1 MAIPFKKFGYKLN
14 PISEEIETPQVFL
27 VNKKLEKMG
36 ELYPVDDLH
45 ITINEVNVP
54 NEVSFDY
61 YKFVNGRK
69 RPFFDD
75 LMDLSVVQI
84 GSEFF
89 EVSVTKSET
98 DVIVKRVVG
107 ESLGFAEL
115 SQILGTLEV
124 NTDDDMARSGY
135 DSKFPTV
142 FYREEKFTD
151 SEDVKKKKRNSS
163 LLHRIL
169 TYAPHYSVDHVDPT
183 LRNVQRTFSWNDTD
197 IISILN
203 DISEEIGCVYDV
215 QITINE
221 NGEAERRIN
230 FYDALYC
237 KDCYEAMN
245 DYEKQTTDT
254 HSFRNIVNGICQN
267 CGSSEHIVEIGEDSG
282 IFISTDN
289 LSDEIS
295 VVGNRDNIKNCF
307 KVVGGDDVI
316 TATVQGLN
324 LSANNRIMMFSDEQK
339 KLMSE
344 ELVSKIEQYNT
355 EYDSVRD
362 TYEKLLETQYN
373 IYDMILYLKSGKM
386 PLAEN
391 TVTTIPDAIIEALD
405 QIRLVY
411 QKHFYVKKREE
422 FGYASVNYAIK
433 NLFTAF
439 LPQGFSF
446 TIDTDE
452 LIDTEF
458 YGWTGKIRVYRTGNR
473 DDFYTLD
480 VGRLNSTVTHGKLET
495 PVTFPVISDRN
506 LVNQFRVRI
515 YFANTNE
522 EQYLTYLKQHTA
534 CLLKTLDLTYENQQK
549 RNWEEFCYERLK
561 SFYDGY
567 CSCIE
572 SLDDMLVSADFESEK
587 IIRDMQSSYE
597 SIKQDIHE
605 QMKVLMDEIFALS
618 FYAGEFSDEFL
629 NKDGTV
635 SYQLQ
640 SLSGVLEA
648 FHGMVSPESK
658 GGYYNDVYVVNEYI
672 GTKPCKCMDCMSINV
687 SPSVNGNVCNNCG
700 GSHVYSYADMM
711 EEIVERFE
719 TDYHEEPRMDYVCFV
734 NLMDQR
740 KAIQEKFD
748 TKTYFGEA
756 LYKEL
761 LSFIREDVYRNEN
774 YTSDGLTNAQII
786 SQSKELIA
794 KASQELSKAC
804 MNQYTITASVSSIL
818 SQTEFEF
825 RGVPVVDIYSGFTI
839 NNRVHVKI
847 DGDVYTLRI
856 ASIRLTF
863 PVTDKTE
870 VTFTNAT
877 SYLTGAMDDVVS
889 AVKGAASMATTYSY
903 VATQAEK
910 GKEASAQFDTMKKEG
925 LDACLM
931 AVKGG
936 QDQDVI
942 IDNHGIL
949 LRKRIPEADAYSPY
963 QMKMINRNIVMTKD
977 DWKTSS
983 LAIGLGQYNG
993 EPVYGIWS
1001 DLLVGDLVITKDLRV
1016 ENENQS
1022 VIIDKDGITLN
1033 GGAIKWTEK
1042 LPSSSVDG
1050 LDDTLKTFVEKTLYN
1065 QDISDLQNQ
1074 IDGNITTWFDTH
1086 IPSANNEPATN
1097 WTTYEERVAH
1107 EGDLFYCTD
1116 ENNAHA
1122 YRYIY
1127 DNTDEKHKWI
1137 LIKDTDVTKAL
1148 ADAATAQKTA
1158 NGKRRVFVITP
1169 VPPYDEGD
1177 LWAQGENGDIMR
1189 CKVTRLSGNY
1199 VASDWIKASK
1209 YTDDAKAVEVENSL
1223 NAYKEEIS
1231 NFKTKVD
1238 DTLSFTKLT
1247 EMGDDYVISPKI
1259 GGGYL
1264 YIANGD
1270 YSVEID
1276 PKHVAGDDK
1285 TKDGYLFCIRNK
1297 GGDSSDDNVVM
1308 GVDTSGNG
1316 VFRGKITATSGY
1328 IGGESG
1334 WKISGSSILNSGSA
1348 IIKTGTD
1355 DTYTYLMGGELYSR
1369 GSEDSV
1375 PTEDS
1380 YKSVWLKNGAIWCQ
1394 RVNKEPNKKYATA
1407 ITSDMIEMQG
1417 NNGSP
1422 WIQANMIS
1430 NKINIGWDTTVTSF
1444 YSTTKFH
1451 NSTKFYGDVRFHGT
1465 ETDYVRLSV
1474 MTHDT
1479 SAANAY
1485 LVNDG
1490 SMKIGY
1496 RLQVGDA
1503 TVGYD
1508 PDHTFRVVGS
1518 SFVTGTSYTN
1528 SGTTVTSDRNKKKSI
1543 SVPSDDYIKLFD
1555 SIEFKK
1561 YKYNDG
1567 TSDRFHLGVIAQEVE
1582 EAMKSVGISAQDF
1595 GGLVID
1601 GQGNYFVR
1609 YDEINILTALKVKQ
1623 LENKIKQLE
1632 EKLNNLTTE

>member
-14 PISEEIETPQVFL
+14 PFSEEIETPQVFL

-45 ITINEVNVP
+45 ITINEVNEP

-61 YKFVNGRK
+61 YKTVNGRDC
-69 RPFFDD
+69 PFFDD
-75 LMDLSVVQI
+75 LVDLSVVQI

-98 DVIVKRVVG
+98 DVIVKRAVG
-107 ESLGFAEL
+107 ESLGFVEL
-115 SQILGTLEV
+115 SQILATLEV
-124 NTDDDMARSGY
+124 NTDDDMARNDY
-135 DSKFPTV
+135 DNKFPTV

-151 SEDVKKKKRNSS
+151 SEEDKKKKRSSS

-169 TYAPHYSVDHVDPT
+169 TYAPHYSVGYVSPT
-183 LRNVQRTFSWNDTD
+183 LRNVQRTFSWSDTD
-197 IISILN
+197 IINILN
-203 DISEEIGCVYDV
+203 DICEEIGCVYDIQV
-215 QITINE
+215 TVNE

-237 KDCYEAMN
+237 KDCYGALN
-245 DYEKQTTDT
+245 DCEKQTTDT
-254 HSFRNIVNGICQN
+254 HSFRNIVNGVCQN

-282 IFISTDN
+282 IFISTEN

-295 VVGNRDNIKNCF
+295 VVGNKDNIKNCF
-307 KVVGGDDVI
+307 KVAGGDDVI

-344 ELVSKIEQYNT
+344 ELISKIEQYNA

-391 TVTTIPDAIIEALD
+391 TVTTIPDAIIETLD

-411 QKHFYVKKREE
+411 QYHFYIKNKKE
-422 FGYASVNYAIK
+422 FGHASVKYAIK

-439 LPQGFSF
+439 MPKGFSF
-446 TIDTDE
+446 TIDEGE

-480 VGRLNSTVTHGKLET
+480 VGRLNSTVTHGKSET

-506 LVNQFRVRI
+506 LLNRFCIRI
-515 YFANTNE
+515 YFADVSE
-522 EQYLTYLKQHTA
+522 KKYLAYLQQHTE
-534 CLLKTLDLTYENQQK
+534 CLLKTLDLTYDNQQK
-549 RNWEEFCYERLK
+549 RNWDEFCYERLE

-567 CSCIE
+567 SSCIE
-572 SLDDMLVSADFESEK
+572 SLDDMLVDADYESKK
-587 IIRDMQSSYE
+587 IILDMQSSYE
-597 SIKQDIHE
+597 SIRQDIHE

-618 FYAGEFSDEFL
+618 FYAGEYADDFL
-629 NKDGTV
+629 NKDGAV
-635 SYQLQ
+635 SYELQ
-640 SLSGVLEA
+640 SLSGVAEA
-648 FHGMVSPESK
+648 FQGMVSTEST
-658 GGYYNDVYVVNEYI
+658 GGYYDGSYVVNEFI

-786 SQSKELIA
+786 SQSKELMV

-804 MNQYTITASVSSIL
+804 MNQYTVTASVSSIL

-839 NNRVHVKI
+839 NNRVHVRI
-847 DGDVYTLRI
+847 DGEVYTLRI
-856 ASIRLTF
+856 ASIRLSF

-877 SYLTGAMDDVVS
+877 SYLTGVMDDVASVI
-889 AVKGAASMATTYSY
+889 KGAASMATTYSY

-910 GKEASAQFDTMKKEG
+910 GKEANAQFDTMKKEG

-949 LRKRIPEADAYSPY
+949 LRKLIPEADAYSPY

-977 DWKTSS
+977 NWKTSS

-1001 DLLVGDLVITKDLRV
+1001 DLLVGDLMITKDLRV

-1022 VIIDKDGITLN
+1022 IIIDKDGITLD
-1033 GGAIKWTEK
+1033 GGAIKWTKK
-1042 LPSSSVDG
+1042 LPSSSVEG
-1050 LDDTLKTFVEKTLYN
+1050 LDNTLKTFVEKALYD
-1065 QDISDLQNQ
+1065 QKISDLQNQ
-1074 IDGNITTWFDTH
+1074 IDGNITTWFETYT
-1086 IPSANNEPATN
+1086 PSAENEPASN
-1097 WTTYEERVAH
+1097 WTDEEKIAH
-1107 EGDLFYCTD
+1107 EGDLFYCTKED
-1116 ENNAHA
+1116 NAHA

-1127 DNTDEKHKWI
+1127 DKADKKHKWI

-1148 ADAATAQKTA
+1148 ADAANAQDTAD
-1158 NGKRRVFVITP
+1158 GKRRVFVTTP
-1169 VPPYDEGD
+1169 IPPYDEGD
-1177 LWAQGENGDIMR
+1177 LWTQGENGDLMR
-1189 CKVTRLSGNY
+1189 CKTSRESGDY
-1199 VASDWIKASK
+1199 VDTDWEKASK
-1209 YTDDAKAVEVENSL
+1209 YTDDTKAEQVENSL
-1223 NAYKEEIS
+1223 NAYKTEIEQ
-1231 NFKTKVD
+1231 FKTKMDNSLCV
-1238 DTLSFTKLT
+1238 T

-1264 YIANGD
+1264 YIANNK

-1276 PKHVAGDDK
+1276 PNHTAGNDK
-1285 TKDGYLFCIRNK
+1285 TKEGHLFCIRKTGEEN
-1297 GGDSSDDNVVM
+1297 GDVIM
-1308 GVDTSGNG
+1308 GVNTDGDGYFSGKINAKSGQIGSYSIDTMSIACSNPYGHIALQKYLTTTGAPALFSTGIQDTTDGGLCLDYVDVSAGKINLGRMKNSSYMTHMEISDNNDYPGISFYTFSDTSGTSTKIGAIRRQGNHIGIKTFNGNRTTIDGKTLNNMVISDTVNLKSMTLAGNYDGYNTNNEVPSINGYTAIAAYPRSSNAADVCWMSCYLENG
-1316 VFRGKITATSGY
+1316 VVNAG
-1328 IGGESG
+1328 
-1334 WKISGSSILNSGSA
+1334 
-1348 IIKTGTD
+1348 
-1355 DTYTYLMGGELYSR
+1355 
-1369 GSEDSV
+1369 
-1375 PTEDS
+1375 
-1380 YKSVWLKNGAIWCQ
+1380 LKN
-1394 RVNKEPNKKYATA
+1394 
-1407 ITSDMIEMQG
+1407 
-1417 NNGSP
+1417 
-1422 WIQANMIS
+1422 
-1430 NKINIGWDTTVTSF
+1430 TV
-1444 YSTTKFH
+1444 STQKTFTP
-1451 NSTKFYGDVRFHGT
+1451 SVQIL
-1465 ETDYVRLSV
+1465 YVK
-1474 MTHDT
+1474 
-1479 SAANAY
+1479 N
-1485 LVNDG
+1485 
-1490 SMKIGY
+1490 
-1496 RLQVGDA
+1496 
-1503 TVGYD
+1503 
-1508 PDHTFRVVGS
+1508 F
-1518 SFVTGTSYTN
+1518 
-1528 SGTTVTSDRNKKKSI
+1528 
-1543 SVPSDDYIKLFD
+1543 
-1555 SIEFKK
+1555 
-1561 YKYNDG
+1561 
-1567 TSDRFHLGVIAQEVE
+1567 
-1582 EAMKSVGISAQDF
+1582 
-1595 GGLVID
+1595 
-1601 GQGNYFVR
+1601 
-1609 YDEINILTALKVKQ
+1609 
-1623 LENKIKQLE
+1623 
-1632 EKLNNLTTE
+1632 

>member
-61 YKFVNGRK
+61 YKFVDGRK

-75 LMDLSVVQI
+75 LVDLSVVQI

-124 NTDDDMARSGY
+124 NTDDDMARSDY
-135 DSKFPTV
+135 DVKFPTV

-169 TYAPHYSVDHVDPT
+169 TYAPHYSVGHVDPT

-344 ELVSKIEQYNT
+344 ELVRKIEQYNT

-495 PVTFPVISDRN
+495 PVTFPIISDRN

-549 RNWEEFCYERLK
+549 RNWDEFCYERLK

-672 GTKPCKCMDCMSINV
+672 GTKPCKCMDCMSVNV

-711 EEIVERFE
+711 EEIAARFE
-719 TDYHEEPRMDYVCFV
+719 TDYHEEPKMDYVCFV

-740 KAIQEKFD
+740 KAIQERFD
-748 TKTYFGEA
+748 TKTYFGDA

-761 LSFIREDVYRNEN
+761 LSFIREDVYQNEN

-877 SYLTGAMDDVVS
+877 SYLTGVMDDVVS

-910 GKEASAQFDTMKKEG
+910 GKEANAQFDTMKKEG

-977 DWKTSS
+977 NWKTSS

-1001 DLLVGDLVITKDLRV
+1001 DLLVGDLMITKDLRV

-1022 VIIDKDGITLN
+1022 VVIDKDGITLD
-1033 GGAIKWTEK
+1033 GGAIRWTKK

-1050 LDDTLKTFVEKTLYN
+1050 LDDTLDSLITYKTEIDEFKTR
-1065 QDISDLQNQ
+1065 
-1074 IDGNITTWFDTH
+1074 ID
-1086 IPSANNEPATN
+1086 
-1097 WTTYEERVAH
+1097 
-1107 EGDLFYCTD
+1107 
-1116 ENNAHA
+1116 
-1122 YRYIY
+1122 
-1127 DNTDEKHKWI
+1127 
-1137 LIKDTDVTKAL
+1137 
-1148 ADAATAQKTA
+1148 
-1158 NGKRRVFVITP
+1158 
-1169 VPPYDEGD
+1169 
-1177 LWAQGENGDIMR
+1177 
-1189 CKVTRLSGNY
+1189 
-1199 VASDWIKASK
+1199 
-1209 YTDDAKAVEVENSL
+1209 NSL
-1223 NAYKEEIS
+1223 
-1231 NFKTKVD
+1231 
-1238 DTLSFTKLT
+1238 FTT
-1247 EMGDDYVISPKI
+1247 DIGEDYVISPKI

-1276 PKHVAGDDK
+1276 PKHLSDD
-1285 TKDGYLFCIRNK
+1285 TKDDYLFCIRKK
-1297 GGDSSDDNVVM
+1297 GGDSSNDNVVM
-1308 GVDTSGNG
+1308 GVDTKGDGYFSGEINAKSGEIGGFTIADGQIYYDGSYSQLNIRTVYNPDGNG
-1316 VFRGKITATSGY
+1316 NNPCIVTENYKDLEGYNNYVSIGNGKISIGNGNYSLYNPKISLCGDTINFIDDNKEVCGRIYDEGNGIRITSGGNGKKTRIDGKTLENTVLIRKVDLSQMTLAGNY
-1328 IGGESG
+1328 DGYNTNNEINNIVGYTA
-1334 WKISGSSILNSGSA
+1334 ISAFPYSSNAADVCWMSC
-1348 IIKTGTD
+1348 
-1355 DTYTYLMGGELYSR
+1355 YLENGVVNAG
-1369 GSEDSV
+1369 
-1375 PTEDS
+1375 
-1380 YKSVWLKNGAIWCQ
+1380 LKN
-1394 RVNKEPNKKYATA
+1394 
-1407 ITSDMIEMQG
+1407 
-1417 NNGSP
+1417 
-1422 WIQANMIS
+1422 
-1430 NKINIGWDTTVTSF
+1430 TV
-1444 YSTTKFH
+1444 STQKTFAP
-1451 NSTKFYGDVRFHGT
+1451 SVQVL
-1465 ETDYVRLSV
+1465 YVK
-1474 MTHDT
+1474 
-1479 SAANAY
+1479 N
-1485 LVNDG
+1485 
-1490 SMKIGY
+1490 
-1496 RLQVGDA
+1496 
-1503 TVGYD
+1503 
-1508 PDHTFRVVGS
+1508 F
-1518 SFVTGTSYTN
+1518 
-1528 SGTTVTSDRNKKKSI
+1528 
-1543 SVPSDDYIKLFD
+1543 
-1555 SIEFKK
+1555 
-1561 YKYNDG
+1561 
-1567 TSDRFHLGVIAQEVE
+1567 
-1582 EAMKSVGISAQDF
+1582 
-1595 GGLVID
+1595 
-1601 GQGNYFVR
+1601 
-1609 YDEINILTALKVKQ
+1609 
-1623 LENKIKQLE
+1623 
-1632 EKLNNLTTE
+1632 

>member
-1 MAIPFKKFGYKLN
+1 MAIPLKKFGYKLN
-14 PISEEIETPQVFL
+14 PISEEIEMPQVFL

-45 ITINEVNVP
+45 ITINELNEP

-61 YKFVNGRK
+61 YKSVDGREC
-69 RPFFDD
+69 PFFDD
-75 LMDLSVVQI
+75 LTDLSVVQI

-107 ESLGFAEL
+107 ESLGFVEL

-124 NTDDDMARSGY
+124 NTDDDTARSDY
-135 DSKFPTV
+135 DAKFPTV

-151 SEDVKKKKRNSS
+151 SEEVKKKKRDSS

-169 TYAPHYSVDHVDPT
+169 SYAPHYSVGHVDPT
-183 LRNVQRTFSWNDTD
+183 LRNVQRTFSWNDSD
-197 IISILN
+197 IVSMLN
-203 DISEEIGCVYDV
+203 DISEEIGCVYDIQV
-215 QITINE
+215 TVNE
-221 NGEAERRIN
+221 NGEAQRTLN
-230 FYDALYC
+230 AYDVNYCEACWNALDS
-237 KDCYEAMN
+237 KETAN
-245 DYEKQTTDT
+245 T
-254 HSFRNIVNGICQN
+254 HTFRNIVNGICQN

-282 IFISTDN
+282 IFISTEN

-324 LSANNRIMMFSDEQK
+324 LSANNRIMMFSDEHK

-344 ELVSKIEQYNT
+344 ELVRKIDEYNA

-362 TYEKLLETQYN
+362 TYEKILETQYN

-391 TVTTIPDAIIEALD
+391 TVATIPDAIVETLE

-411 QKHFYVKKREE
+411 QNHFYVKKREE

-458 YGWTGKIRVYRTGNR
+458 YGWTGKIRVYQTGNR

-480 VGRLNSTVTHGKLET
+480 VGRLSSTVTHGKSET
-495 PVTFPVISDRN
+495 AVTFPNITDRN
-506 LVNQFRVRI
+506 LLNQFRVRI
-515 YFANTNE
+515 YFANANE
-522 EQYLTYLKQHTA
+522 EQYLTYLQQHTA

-549 RNWEEFCYERLK
+549 RNWNEFCYERLK

-597 SIKQDIHE
+597 GIKQDIHE

-648 FHGMVSPESK
+648 FRGMISSENE
-658 GGYYNDVYVVNEYI
+658 GGYQNDVYVVNEYI
-672 GTKPCKCMDCMSINV
+672 GTKPCKCMDCMSVNV

-711 EEIVERFE
+711 EEIVARFE
-719 TDYHEEPRMDYVCFV
+719 TDYHEEPKMDYVCFV

-740 KAIQEKFD
+740 KAIQERFD
-748 TKTYFGEA
+748 TKTYFGDV

-761 LSFIREDVYRNEN
+761 LSFIREDVYQNEN

-786 SQSKELIA
+786 SQSKELMA

-825 RGVPVVDIYSGFTI
+825 RGVSVVDIYSGFTI

-870 VTFTNAT
+870 VTFTNAA
-877 SYLTGAMDDVVS
+877 SYLTGVMDDVVS

-910 GKEASAQFDTMKKEG
+910 GKEANAQFDTIKKEG

-949 LRKRIPEADAYSPY
+949 LRKLIPEADAYSPY

-977 DWKTSS
+977 NWKTSS
-983 LAIGLGQYNG
+983 LAIGFGQYNG
-993 EPVYGIWS
+993 ELVYGIWAP
-1001 DLLVGDLVITKDLRV
+1001 LLVGDLMVTKNLKVLND
-1016 ENENQS
+1016 NKS
-1022 VIIDKDGITLN
+1022 VIIDEKGITLN
-1033 GGAIKWTEK
+1033 GGAITWTKK

-1050 LDDTLKTFVEKTLYN
+1050 LDDTL
-1065 QDISDLQNQ
+1065 D
-1074 IDGNITTWFDTH
+1074 
-1086 IPSANNEPATN
+1086 
-1097 WTTYEERVAH
+1097 
-1107 EGDLFYCTD
+1107 
-1116 ENNAHA
+1116 
-1122 YRYIY
+1122 
-1127 DNTDEKHKWI
+1127 
-1137 LIKDTDVTKAL
+1137 
-1148 ADAATAQKTA
+1148 
-1158 NGKRRVFVITP
+1158 
-1169 VPPYDEGD
+1169 
-1177 LWAQGENGDIMR
+1177 
-1189 CKVTRLSGNY
+1189 
-1199 VASDWIKASK
+1199 
-1209 YTDDAKAVEVENSL
+1209 SL
-1223 NAYKEEIS
+1223 TAYKTEIES
-1231 NFKTKVD
+1231 FKTKINKS
-1238 DTLSFTKLT
+1238 LFTT
-1247 EMGDDYVISPKI
+1247 DIGDDYVISPKI

-1264 YIANGD
+1264 YIAND
-1270 YSVEID
+1270 KYSVEID
-1276 PKHVAGDDK
+1276 PEHAAGDDK
-1285 TKDGYLFCIRNK
+1285 TKEGYLFCIRDKIGAN
-1297 GGDSSDDNVVM
+1297 DNVIM
-1308 GVDTSGNG
+1308 GVDTDGDGYFSGKINAKSGEIGGFKISNGQIYYDGNYSKLNIRTTFNPLGGVDGYPCIVTENHIDSEDYYNYVSLGNG
-1316 VFRGKITATSGY
+1316 
-1328 IGGESG
+1328 
-1334 WKISGSSILNSGSA
+1334 
-1348 IIKTGTD
+1348 
-1355 DTYTYLMGGELYSR
+1355 
-1369 GSEDSV
+1369 
-1375 PTEDS
+1375 
-1380 YKSVWLKNGAIWCQ
+1380 
-1394 RVNKEPNKKYATA
+1394 
-1407 ITSDMIEMQG
+1407 
-1417 NNGSP
+1417 
-1422 WIQANMIS
+1422 
-1430 NKINIGWDTTVTSF
+1430 KINIGEDRYAS
-1444 YSTTKFH
+1444 Y
-1451 NSTKFYGDVRFHGT
+1451 NP
-1465 ETDYVRLSV
+1465 
-1474 MTHDT
+1474 
-1479 SAANAY
+1479 
-1485 LVNDG
+1485 
-1490 SMKIGY
+1490 KIS
-1496 RLQVGDA
+1496 LCGDA
-1503 TVGYD
+1503 INFIENKEVCGKIYNEDNGIRITSGGNGKKTRIDGKTLENTVLTRKVDLAQMTLAGNYDGYNTNNEINNVVGYTAIAAFPHSSNAADVCWMSCYLENGVVNAGLKNTVGTQK
-1508 PDHTFRVVGS
+1508 TFTPS
-1518 SFVTGTSYTN
+1518 VTVLY
-1528 SGTTVTSDRNKKKSI
+1528 
-1543 SVPSDDYIKLFD
+1543 
-1555 SIEFKK
+1555 
-1561 YKYNDG
+1561 
-1567 TSDRFHLGVIAQEVE
+1567 
-1582 EAMKSVGISAQDF
+1582 
-1595 GGLVID
+1595 
-1601 GQGNYFVR
+1601 
-1609 YDEINILTALKVKQ
+1609 VK
-1623 LENKIKQLE
+1623 NF
-1632 EKLNNLTTE
+1632 